1 MKNQPNS
8 KLYSE
13 VIKLSVVN
21 EPVSFG
27 RMDNGSISDLIV
39 PEVFIKDIHFSTPEH
54 MMIMIRVTGPDSNK
68 LKKYFENKEDE
79 IFQISTTLS
88 ENDQSISDDFIL
100 TDSYID
106 DGPSLSV
113 DIDSKPE
120 TVRVI
125 LDFLKK

>member
-1 MKNQPNS
+1 M
-8 KLYSE
+8 
-13 VIKLSVVN
+13 SVVK

-27 RMDNGSISDLIV
+27 RMANGSISDLIV
-39 PEVFIKDIHFSTPEH
+39 PEVFIKDIHFSTPDH
-54 MMIMIRVTGPDSNK
+54 MMIMIRVTGPDSSK
-68 LKKYFENKEDE
+68 LKHYFENSDDE

-88 ENDQSISDDFIL
+88 ENNQNVSDDFIL

-113 DIDSKPE
+113 DIDSEPE

-125 LDFLKK
+125 LDFLRK

>member
-1 MKNQPNS
+1 M
-8 KLYSE
+8 
-13 VIKLSVVN
+13 SVVK

-27 RMDNGSISDLIV
+27 RMTKDGINDLIV

-68 LKKYFENKEDE
+68 LKQYFEDSEDE
-79 IFQISTTLS
+79 IFQINTLMS
-88 ENDQSISDDFIL
+88 ENDEKISDDFIL

-113 DIDSKPE
+113 DIDSEPE

-125 LDFLKK
+125 LDFLRK

>member
-1 MKNQPNS
+1 M
-8 KLYSE
+8 
-13 VIKLSVVN
+13 SVVK

-27 RMDNGSISDLIV
+27 RMTKGEISDLIV

-68 LKKYFENKEDE
+68 LKLYFEDSEDE
-79 IFQISTTLS
+79 IFQINTLMS
-88 ENDQSISDDFIL
+88 ENDEKISDDFIL

-113 DIDSKPE
+113 DIDSEPE

-125 LDFLKK
+125 LDFLRK

>member
-1 MKNQPNS
+1 
-8 KLYSE
+8 
-13 VIKLSVVN
+13 LSVVN